1 MILLSRGVLNWDD
14 KALKFGLG
22 IFETLLIKN
31 KQVYFLEDH
40 ISRLLAS
47 SEKLDIGKSFAKQ
60 AVHDLKQTCSDL
72 KENQIIRLTLCDSG
86 YSIESRELTYTLD
99 NYKKGFSL
107 EIYPYKR
114 GENPMLRFKTTSYI
128 ENHIARENAKNSGFD
143 DAVFLDYK
151 SNILET
157 SIANIIF
164 RKNDTFFINGENA
177 FMLSGIALKNIRGIL
192 GFELGYKLSEE
203 MVNIEEIEAFD
214 EAFICNSAMNM
225 MPVKSIGNISYNVN
239 TDLAITVN
247 DLLEENSRYELSHDD
262 VIEFVRAHYLSDE
275 DIKYIFITGSSKR
288 LGYSKQRDVDVFV
301 FDNDTKEQNRSLVRH
316 LGYDWDINI
325 FSLELADKM
334 IHENIKF
341 LVKAI
346 TESTLIYGDEEDFE
360 NLKKVISIS

>member
-1 MILLSRGVLNWDD
+1 
-14 KALKFGLG
+14 
-22 IFETLLIKN
+22 
-31 KQVYFLEDH
+31 
-40 ISRLLAS
+40 
-47 SEKLDIGKSFAKQ
+47 
-60 AVHDLKQTCSDL
+60 
-72 KENQIIRLTLCDSG
+72 
-86 YSIESRELTYTLD
+86 
-99 NYKKGFSL
+99 
-107 EIYPYKR
+107 
-114 GENPMLRFKTTSYI
+114 
-128 ENHIARENAKNSGFD
+128 
-143 DAVFLDYK
+143 
-151 SNILET
+151 
-157 SIANIIF
+157 
-164 RKNDTFFINGENA
+164 
-177 FMLSGIALKNIRGIL
+177 MLSGIALKNIRGIL

-225 MPVKSIGNISYNVN
+225 MPVKSIGNISYNIN

-247 DLLEENSRYELSHDD
+247 DLLEVHSRYELSHDD

-301 FDNDTKEQNRSLVRH
+301 FDNDTKEQNRNLVRH